1 MVFTVTWCI
10 FFLHP
15 MLVFPSPTRAVGDET
30 LLREPKDVRDSA
42 MSQWNAALLE
52 VTVSRQELT
61 AQLATHGPD
70 HPTIAPLRQRAI
82 MAIEAVTRAEER
94 FSTAEGAVI
103 RVLES
108 INTVASSSCP
118 APQDRKATDRTSMV
132 Y

>member
-15 MLVFPSPTRAVGDET
+15 MLIFPSPTHAVGDET
-30 LLREPKDVRDSA
+30 LLRELKDVRDSA

-61 AQLATHGPD
+61 AQLAAHGPD

-82 MAIEAVTRAEER
+82 LAIEAVTRAEER
-94 FSTAEGAVI
+94 FSTTEAAVI

-108 INTVASSSCP
+108 INTVVNDLLSRIWSA
-118 APQDRKATDRTSMV
+118 K
-132 Y
+132 